1 MSETN
6 ELFATV
12 NYIKSKV
19 DTLEKIE
26 LLRMREDQEQKLKYL
41 EFFESDEGLKL
52 VYKEINGVKGQ
63 REIAQII
70 SFNEMR
76 VSRIIKKLE
85 EKGLIEFLK
94 MEGNSK
100 VYIHTVVEKAYHFC
114 KNL

>member
-26 LLRMREDQEQKLKYL
+26 LLRMREDQEQKQKYID
-41 EFFESDEGLKL
+41 FFETDQALKL
-52 VYKEINGVKGQ
+52 VYKEIDGIKGQ
-63 REIAQII
+63 REIAQITDY
-70 SFNEMR
+70 NEMR

-85 EKGLIEFLK
+85 DKGLIEFLK
-94 MEGNSK
+94 TNGNSK
-100 VYIHTVVEKAYHFC
+100 IYIHTVVEKAYHFC
-114 KNL
+114 KTL

>member
-6 ELFATV
+6 ELYATV

-26 LLRMREDQEQKLKYL
+26 LLRMREDREQKQKYIDFL
-41 EFFESDEGLKL
+41 ESDQALKL
-52 VYKEINGVKGQ
+52 IYKEIDGIKGQ
-63 REIAQII
+63 REIAQITNY
-70 SFNEMR
+70 NEMR

-94 MEGNSK
+94 MDGNSK
-100 VYIHTVVEKAYHFC
+100 IYVHTVVEKAFHFC
-114 KNL
+114 KTL

>member
-26 LLRMREDQEQKLKYL
+26 LFRMREDQEQKQKYL
-41 EFFESDEGLKL
+41 DFFESDEALRI

-63 REIAQII
+63 REIAQITNL
-70 SFNEMR
+70 NEMR
-76 VSRIIKKLE
+76 VSRIVKKLE
-85 EKGLIEFLK
+85 KKRLIEFLK
-94 MEGNSK
+94 MDGKSK
-100 VYIHTVVEKAYHFC
+100 IYIHTVIEKAYHFC
-114 KNL
+114 KIL

>member
-6 ELFATV
+6 ELYATV

-26 LLRMREDQEQKLKYL
+26 LLRMREDQEQKQKYID
-41 EFFESDEGLKL
+41 FFESDQAIKS
-52 VYKEINGVKGQ
+52 VYKEIDGNKGQ
-63 REIAQII
+63 REIAQLT
-70 SFNEMR
+70 SLGEMK

-94 MEGNSK
+94 MNGNSK
-100 VYIHTVVEKAYHFC
+100 IYIHTVVEKAYHFC
-114 KNL
+114 KIL

>member
-6 ELFATV
+6 ELFTTV

-26 LLRMREDQEQKLKYL
+26 LLRMREDQDQKKQYL
-41 EFFESDEGLKL
+41 DFLESDEALKA
-52 VYKEINGVKGQ
+52 VYKVIDGNKGQ
-63 REIAQII
+63 KEIAQITT
-70 SFNEMR
+70 FNDMR

-100 VYIHTVVEKAYHFC
+100 IYIHSVVEKAYHFC
-114 KNL
+114 RIL

>member
-6 ELFATV
+6 ELYATV

-26 LLRMREDQEQKLKYL
+26 LLRMREDHEQKQKYVD
-41 EFFESDEGLKL
+41 FFESDQALKD
-52 VYKEINGVKGQ
+52 VYKEIDGNKGQ
-63 REIAQII
+63 REIAQLT
-70 SFNEMR
+70 SLNEMR

-100 VYIHTVVEKAYHFC
+100 IYIHTVVEKAYHFC
-114 KNL
+114 KTL